1 MRLSAS
7 PLYDVRGRQGL
18 RMLSIVTPSNLT
30 SVLATSL
37 AIVFFSASACVAA
50 GPPPRPGAVTGV
62 IDAIQYGTDQ
72 FFVAGWACQQGN
84 RGSIDVHVY
93 AGGAAGGKPP
103 GTFVTGG
110 KADIANEP
118 AVDRECK
125 DADGGKHRF
134 RVALPNQLLR
144 TFQRKSLFVHGI
156 ALAGNVE
163 NAAIAGS
170 GRFALPS
177 PKWPPDPPTPA
188 FVDGP
193 PVAAFDT
200 RRDSCELTDIPD
212 DAARAFRDYKGT
224 VHLIAS
230 HSVTRAGLGPT
241 LETAKHNC
249 QIVYKSRHD
258 ANPANFDDYTWLTQF
273 YSIDGKQIVALAHM
287 EYHGWEHP
295 GMCASKTDTA
305 ACWYNVDTF
314 FMSNDGGY
322 HFASPKPPANYLLSL
337 PYKYQPN
344 QGPEGYS
351 VDTNILKVG
360 PWYYAT
366 AYSWAWPPRCGDGK
380 GQAPCLVPD
389 ASCPIRTANI
399 LDPKSW
405 RGWDGKDFTV
415 TFVDPYREQPE
426 IPHDHICTPVPY
438 LDYANG
444 TSFHEAS
451 GLFVATLWNQGSG
464 GFGPQGVYFT
474 TSRDFIH
481 WSKPALA
488 MTRNQ
493 MLRREPEGNWSY
505 MYFSLIDPNAKD
517 GSFATITDHP
527 YLYYVRMDDN
537 HGPYQRVLFRQ
548 RVKLDWLIK
557 AAAGDAAA
565 HQAAPRP

>member
-1 MRLSAS
+1 
-7 PLYDVRGRQGL
+7 
-18 RMLSIVTPSNLT
+18 MLNIVTQSN
-30 SVLATSL
+30 SACVLATSL
-37 AIVFFSASACVAA
+37 ASVFLSASACVAA

-72 FFVAGWACQQGN
+72 FYVAGWACQQGN

-103 GTFVTGG
+103 GAFVTGG
-110 KADIANEP
+110 KAGIANEP
-118 AVDRECK
+118 AVARECK
-125 DADGGKHRF
+125 YEDGGTHRF

-170 GRFALPS
+170 GRFQLPS

-258 ANPANFDDYTWLTQF
+258 PNPANFDDYTWLTQF

-295 GMCASKTDTA
+295 GM
-305 ACWYNVDTF
+305 
-314 FMSNDGGY
+314 
-322 HFASPKPPANYLLSL
+322 
-337 PYKYQPN
+337 
-344 QGPEGYS
+344 
-351 VDTNILKVG
+351 
-360 PWYYAT
+360 
-366 AYSWAWPPRCGDGK
+366 
-380 GQAPCLVPD
+380 
-389 ASCPIRTANI
+389 
-399 LDPKSW
+399 
-405 RGWDGKDFTV
+405 
-415 TFVDPYREQPE
+415 
-426 IPHDHICTPVPY
+426 
-438 LDYANG
+438 
-444 TSFHEAS
+444 
-451 GLFVATLWNQGSG
+451 
-464 GFGPQGVYFT
+464 
-474 TSRDFIH
+474 
-481 WSKPALA
+481 
-488 MTRNQ
+488 
-493 MLRREPEGNWSY
+493 
-505 MYFSLIDPNAKD
+505 
-517 GSFATITDHP
+517 
-527 YLYYVRMDDN
+527 
-537 HGPYQRVLFRQ
+537 
-548 RVKLDWLIK
+548 
-557 AAAGDAAA
+557 
-565 HQAAPRP
+565 